1 MSIAEAAEQAIN
13 LSQITLPGS
22 TPFHLKAQIADA
34 HDPTK
39 CKAEVEEYWASPEK
53 WRRTIH
59 SADFSQTLIVSGD
72 KLSEQDA
79 GDYYPFWLR
88 DLVTA
93 MFDPL
98 PMRQQ
103 LMRVK
108 GEFTLPMDSEQS
120 QSCVNMAV
128 PGGYG
133 PVKTNLPF
141 VFCFMGKTAL
151 LQDVIT
157 PGYRAHFHDYAPFN
171 SKRLARL
178 VRFSPDA
185 ATSIEARVT
194 EVTEFKSPDEALFT
208 VDQSTPAAA
217 QLKSSQIGEDTARR
231 IMLGSPEI
239 SWPAVREGKTS
250 GVISVYISVDRSGRV
265 REVWPL
271 ASDNSELTTAAR
283 DQVQQWKFQ
292 PYVNGV
298 PMQMESVLTLPFN
311 AKQGPPIPVLSNAE
325 ARKLAIRAVEAQ
337 VAPGAAAKGTRFSL
351 RVAVDEQGK
360 ITDIRNVAQVKPA
373 LWKAGE
379 RALQQWKFRPYVHE
393 GAADRF
399 YADIAFV
406 VK

>member
-1 MSIAEAAEQAIN
+1 MSIAEAAEQAIK
-13 LSQITLPGS
+13 LGQITVPGS

-34 HDPTK
+34 HDPAK
-39 CKAEVEEYWASPEK
+39 YKAEVEEYWVSPEK

-59 SADFSQTLIVSGD
+59 SLDFSQTLVVAGD
-72 KLSEQDA
+72 KVSEQDT
-79 GDYYPFWLR
+79 GDYYPFWLH

-103 LMRVK
+103 LTRVK
-108 GEFTLPMDSEQS
+108 GEFTLPVDSEQS
-120 QSCVNMAV
+120 QSCLNMAV

-133 PVKTNLPF
+133 SVKTNLPF

-157 PGYRAHFHDYAPFN
+157 PGYRAHFQDYLPFK
-171 SKRLARL
+171 SKRMARL
-178 VRFSPDA
+178 IRFSPDA
-185 ATSIEARVT
+185 ATSIEAHVT
-194 EVTEFKSPDEALFT
+194 ELTELKTPEEALFA
-208 VDQSTPAAA
+208 VQQQTPATG
-217 QLKSSQIGEDTARR
+217 QLKGSQVGEDTARR
-231 IMLGSPEI
+231 IMIGSPEI

-250 GVISVYISVDRSGRV
+250 GAISVYISTDRTGRV

-271 ASDNSELTTAAR
+271 ASDNPALTAATR

-292 PYVNGV
+292 PYMNGV
-298 PMQMESVLTLPFN
+298 PMQMESVLTLPFT
-311 AKQGPPIPVLSNAE
+311 APQGPPIPVLSNAE
-325 ARKLAIRAVEAQ
+325 ARKLAVRAVEAQ
-337 VAPGAAAKGTRFSL
+337 VAAGAAAKGSKFSL
-351 RVAVDEQGK
+351 RVTVDEQGQ

-379 RALQQWKFRPYVHE
+379 RALKQWKFRPYVHD
-393 GAADRF
+393 GAPDRF
-399 YADIAFV
+399 YADITFM